1 MIMKSKKFIAISILS
16 LLAIFIS
23 LFFDLDRLKTKKAE
37 NEPLLSVGDFLK
49 NPVYDKVV
57 KIYGEVSYL
66 GERNQFRQV
75 PDCPCFSLY
84 ANDGTVNVW
93 YDSMKI
99 FGPLKRPSVSTAGI
113 KNGEKAVIIGEL
125 KSETKDR
132 EFKDFWVRKIE
143 KLK

>member
-1 MIMKSKKFIAISILS
+1 MRKKIMYLTVSILA
-16 LLAIFIS
+16 LLAILVS
-23 LFFDLDRLKTKKAE
+23 LSFDLDRLKTKKAE

-99 FGPLKRPSVSTAGI
+99 FGPIERPSASTAGI

-125 KSETKDR
+125 KSESKDR